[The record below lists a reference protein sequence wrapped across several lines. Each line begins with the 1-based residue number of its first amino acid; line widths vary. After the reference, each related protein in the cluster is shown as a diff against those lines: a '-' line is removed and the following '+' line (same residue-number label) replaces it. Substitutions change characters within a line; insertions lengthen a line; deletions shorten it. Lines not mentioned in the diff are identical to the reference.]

1 MTRETK
7 YRAPVHPG
15 EVLREDLLIPLD
27 ISMSQL
33 AKSLRVPA
41 NRLNQIVNGKRGIT
55 PDTSLRLSRYFGF
68 SPEYWWNLQT
78 HYDLE
83 LVRRSSM
90 AKIEQ
95 EVEPRPKKA
104 A

>member
-1 MTRETK
+1 MAKETG

-15 EVLREDLLIPLD
+15 EVLREDLLQPLG
-27 ISMSQL
+27 ISINRL
-33 AKSLRVPA
+33 AKSLCVPA
-41 NRLNQIVNGKRGIT
+41 NRLNQIANGKRGIT

-83 LVRRSSM
+83 LARRSSI
-90 AKIEQ
+90 ARIEK
-95 EVEPRPKKA
+95 EITPKAQQA